1 MTILERAPFL
11 AILAGLI
18 AAMGLEKEVGPVLF
32 PVLAPLTAAGVL
44 LCTFRKERRGQW
56 PLFVLVLL
64 MTFFASARIAFV
76 LYRPLIVPSS
86 VRTEGVITSVR
97 PWGRTYAA
105 VLDSPQGRFLLR
117 LPFATVTEGMRLSV
131 EGIPR
136 PLRRAAKTGF
146 DEERFWRGYGVTA
159 WLAVSRLD
167 PTPKQPWNPHR
178 LRYEVSRLLTIHAP
192 ALTGAYLRAAW
203 TGHRDASL
211 NEAHRAW
218 GTSHLL
224 AVSGFHVGIVV
235 FFASLLLQRRG
246 PLRISL
252 LSLLLWAY
260 IFLTGAAPSALRA
273 GAMIQAALLAE
284 LLGRPRSSLN
294 SVAVAAVS
302 LLLFSPHLFWNV
314 GWRLSVLAALLIA
327 AVLDEGSLRGAAF
340 WIVLSPSI
348 WLVSFPQTSYTF
360 GSVPLAGLILNLFA
374 PAFFSFAFSLTSAV
388 ALLHLA
394 GLPLTPLLMNAAE
407 GAFSLWALLAN
418 GLVSLVP
425 WTVSWG
431 PFTSWCGVGLLFLW
445 LCRAMRLSWARTALI
460 ASVGSAASFL
470 IFL

>member
-18 AAMGLEKEVGPVLF
+18 TAMGLEEEAGPVLL
-32 PVLAPLTAAGVL
+32 PALALLTAAGVL
-44 LCTFRKERRGQW
+44 LCSFRREERGQW
-56 PLFVLVLL
+56 PLFALVLL
-64 MTFFASARIAFV
+64 LTLLASVRIVSV
-76 LYRPLIVPSS
+76 LYRPLPAPMSI
-86 VRTEGVITSVR
+86 RTEGIVTSVR
-97 PWGRTYAA
+97 PWGRTYAV
-105 VLDSPQGRFLLR
+105 VLDTPQGRFLLR
-117 LPFATVTEGMRLSV
+117 LPFATVTEGMRLSA
-131 EGIPR
+131 EGISR
-136 PLRRAAKTGF
+136 PLRRAVGTGF

-159 WLAVSRLD
+159 WLTASKLE
-167 PTPKQPWNPHR
+167 PTPRQPWNPHR
-178 LRYEVSRLLTIHAP
+178 LRYEVFRLLTIHTP

-203 TGHRDASL
+203 TGYRDASL

-224 AVSGFHVGIVV
+224 AVSGFHVGGVV
-235 FFASLLLQRRG
+235 LAASLLLRRG
-246 PLRISL
+246 HLRIPL

-260 IFLTGAAPSALRA
+260 ILLTGAAPSSLRA
-273 GAMIQAALLAE
+273 GAMIQVALLAE
-284 LLGRPRSSLN
+284 LLGRPRSSVN

-327 AVLDEGSLRGAAF
+327 AVLEEGSLRGAAF

-348 WLVSFPQTSYTF
+348 WLISFPQTSYTF
-360 GSVPLAGLILNLFA
+360 GSVPLAGLILNLLA
-374 PAFFSFAFSLTSAV
+374 PGFFSLAFSLTSAV

-394 GLPLTPLLMNAAE
+394 GLPLTPWLLDAAE

-431 PFTSWCGVGLLFLW
+431 PFLSWCGAGLLFLW
-445 LCRAMRLSWARTALI
+445 LCRAMRLSWARTALV
-460 ASVGSAASFL
+460 ASMGSAAAFL

>member
-1 MTILERAPFL
+1 MVILERAPFL

-18 AAMGLEKEVGPVLF
+18 AAMGLEREVGPVLF
-32 PVLAPLTAAGVL
+32 PVLALLTAAGVL
-44 LCTFRKERRGQW
+44 LCSFRKEARDQW
-56 PLFVLVLL
+56 SLFVLVLL
-64 MTFFASARIAFV
+64 LTLLASFRIAFV
-76 LYRPLIVPSS
+76 FYRPLPALVS
-86 VRTEGVITSVR
+86 VRTEGTVTSVR
-97 PWGRTYAA
+97 PWGRTYVA
-105 VLDSPQGRFLLR
+105 VLDTPQGRFLLR
-117 LPFATVTEGMRLSV
+117 LPFATVTEGMRLSA
-131 EGIPR
+131 EGISR
-136 PLRRAAKTGF
+136 PLRRAAGTDF

-159 WLAVSRLD
+159 WLAASRLE
-167 PTPKQPWNPHR
+167 PTPEQPWNPHR
-178 LRYEVSRLLTIHAP
+178 LRYEVSRLLTIHTP

-203 TGHRDASL
+203 TGYRDASL

-235 FFASLLLQRRG
+235 LSASLFLRRG
-246 PLRISL
+246 HLRIPL
-252 LSLLLWAY
+252 LSLLLWTY
-260 IFLTGAAPSALRA
+260 ILLTGAAPSALRA

-284 LLGRPRSSLN
+284 LLGRPQSPVN

-327 AVLDEGSLRGAAF
+327 ALLEEGSLRGMTF

-348 WLVSFPQTSYTF
+348 WLISFPQTSYTF
-360 GSVPLAGLILNLFA
+360 GSVPLAGLILNLLA
-374 PAFFSFAFSLTSAV
+374 PGFFSLAFSLTSAV

-394 GLPLTPLLMNAAE
+394 GLPLTPWLLDAAE

-418 GLVSLVP
+418 GLVFLVP

-431 PFTSWCGVGLLFLW
+431 PFLSWCGAGLLFLW
-445 LCRAMRLSWARTALI
+445 ICRAMRLSWARTALI
-460 ASVGSAASFL
+460 ASVGSAAAFL

>member
-1 MTILERAPFL
+1 MTILVRAPFL

-18 AAMGLEKEVGPVLF
+18 AAMGLEEEAGPVLL
-32 PVLAPLTAAGVL
+32 PVLALLTAAGVL
-44 LCTFRKERRGQW
+44 LCSFRREERGQW
-56 PLFVLVLL
+56 PLFALVLL
-64 MTFFASARIAFV
+64 LTLLASIRIVCV
-76 LYRPLIVPSS
+76 LYRPLPDLVS
-86 VRTEGVITSVR
+86 VRTEGTVTSVR
-97 PWGRTYAA
+97 PWGRTYVA
-105 VLDSPQGRFLLR
+105 VFDTPQGRFLLR
-117 LPFATVTEGMRLSV
+117 LPFATVTEGMRLTA
-131 EGIPR
+131 EGISR
-136 PLRRAAKTGF
+136 PLRRKVGTGF

-159 WLAVSRLD
+159 WLAASRLE
-167 PTPKQPWNPHR
+167 PTPEQPWNPHR
-178 LRYEVSRLLTIHAP
+178 LRYEVSRLLTIHTP

-203 TGHRDASL
+203 TGYRDASL

-235 FFASLLLQRRG
+235 FSASLFLRRG
-246 PLRISL
+246 HLRIPL
-252 LSLLLWAY
+252 LSLLLWTY
-260 IFLTGAAPSALRA
+260 ILLTGAAPSALRA

-284 LLGRPRSSLN
+284 LLGRPRSPVN

-327 AVLDEGSLRGAAF
+327 AFLEEGSLRGMTF

-348 WLVSFPQTSYTF
+348 WLISFPQTSYTF
-360 GSVPLAGLILNLFA
+360 GSVPLAGLILNLLA
-374 PAFFSFAFSLTSAV
+374 PGFFSLAFSLTSAV

-394 GLPLTPLLMNAAE
+394 GLPLTPWLLDAAE

-431 PFTSWCGVGLLFLW
+431 PFLSWCGAGLLFLW
-445 LCRAMRLSWARTALI
+445 ICRAMRLSWARTALI
-460 ASVGSAASFL
+460 ASVGSAAAFL

>member
-1 MTILERAPFL
+1 MAILERAPFL

-18 AAMGLEKEVGPVLF
+18 AAMGLEREVGSVLF
-32 PVLAPLTAAGVL
+32 PVLALLTAAGVL
-44 LCTFRKERRGQW
+44 LCSFRKEARDQW
-56 PLFVLVLL
+56 SLFVLVLL
-64 MTFFASARIAFV
+64 LTLLASFRIAFV
-76 LYRPLIVPSS
+76 LYRPLPALVS
-86 VRTEGVITSVR
+86 VRTEGTVTSVR
-97 PWGRTYAA
+97 PWGRTYVA
-105 VLDSPQGRFLLR
+105 VLDTPQGRFLLR
-117 LPFATVTEGMRLSV
+117 LPFATVTEGMRLSA
-131 EGIPR
+131 EGISR
-136 PLRRAAKTGF
+136 PLRRAVGTGF

-159 WLAVSRLD
+159 WLAASRLE
-167 PTPKQPWNPHR
+167 PTPEQPWNPHR
-178 LRYEVSRLLTIHAP
+178 LRYEVSRILTIHTP
-192 ALTGAYLRAAW
+192 ALTGSYLRAAW
-203 TGHRDASL
+203 TGYRDASL

-235 FFASLLLQRRG
+235 LSASLFLRRG
-246 PLRISL
+246 HLRIPL
-252 LSLLLWAY
+252 LSLLLWTY
-260 IFLTGAAPSALRA
+260 ILLTGAAPSALRA

-284 LLGRPRSSLN
+284 LLGRPRSPVN

-327 AVLDEGSLRGAAF
+327 ALLEEGSLRGMTF

-348 WLVSFPQTSYTF
+348 WLISFPQTSYTF
-360 GSVPLAGLILNLFA
+360 GSVPLAGLILNLLA
-374 PAFFSFAFSLTSAV
+374 PGFFSLAFSLTSV
-388 ALLHLA
+388 MALLHLT
-394 GLPLTPLLMNAAE
+394 GLPLTPWLLDVAE

-431 PFTSWCGVGLLFLW
+431 PFLSWCGAGLLFLW
-445 LCRAMRLSWARTALI
+445 ICRAMRLSWARTALI

>member
-1 MTILERAPFL
+1 MTILVRAPFL

-18 AAMGLEKEVGPVLF
+18 AAMGLEEEAGPVLL
-32 PVLAPLTAAGVL
+32 PVLALLTAAGVL
-44 LCTFRKERRGQW
+44 LCSFRREERGQW
-56 PLFVLVLL
+56 PLFALVLL
-64 MTFFASARIAFV
+64 LTLLASIRIVCV
-76 LYRPLIVPSS
+76 LYRPLPDLVS
-86 VRTEGVITSVR
+86 VRTEGTVTSVR
-97 PWGRTYAA
+97 PWGRTYVA
-105 VLDSPQGRFLLR
+105 VFDTPQGRFLLR
-117 LPFATVTEGMRLSV
+117 LPFATVTEGMRLTA
-131 EGIPR
+131 EGISR
-136 PLRRAAKTGF
+136 PLRRAVGTGF

-159 WLAVSRLD
+159 WLAASRLE
-167 PTPKQPWNPHR
+167 PTPKQPWNLHR
-178 LRYEVSRLLTIHAP
+178 LRYEVSRLLTIHIP

-203 TGHRDASL
+203 TGYRDASL

-235 FFASLLLQRRG
+235 FSVLLLLRRC
-246 PLRISL
+246 PLRIPL
-252 LSLLLWAY
+252 LSLLLWVY
-260 IFLTGAAPSALRA
+260 ILLTGAAPSALRA

-284 LLGRPRSSLN
+284 LLGRPRSSVN

-327 AVLDEGSLRGAAF
+327 AVLEEGSLRGAAF

-348 WLVSFPQTSYTF
+348 WLISFPQTSYTF
-360 GSVPLAGLILNLFA
+360 GSVPLAGLILNLLA
-374 PAFFSFAFSLTSAV
+374 PGFFSLAFSLTSAV

-394 GLPLTPLLMNAAE
+394 GLPLTPWLLDAAE

-418 GLVSLVP
+418 GLVFLVP

-431 PFTSWCGVGLLFLW
+431 PFLSWCGAGLLFLW
-445 LCRAMRLSWARTALI
+445 ICRAMRLSWARTALV
-460 ASVGSAASFL
+460 ASVGSAAAFL

>member
-11 AILAGLI
+11 AILAALI
-18 AAMGLEKEVGPVLF
+18 AAMGLEEEAGPVLL
-32 PVLAPLTAAGVL
+32 PILAPFTAAGVL
-44 LCTFRKERRGQW
+44 LCSFRKEERGQW

-64 MTFFASARIAFV
+64 LTLVASVRIVCV
-76 LYRPLIVPSS
+76 LYPPLPAPMSI
-86 VRTEGVITSVR
+86 RTEGTVTSVR

-105 VLDSPQGRFLLR
+105 VLDTPQGRFLLR
-117 LPFATVTEGMRLSV
+117 LPFATVTEGMRLSA
-131 EGIPR
+131 EGISR
-136 PLRRAAKTGF
+136 PLRRAAGTGF

-159 WLAVSRLD
+159 WLAASKLE
-167 PTPKQPWNPHR
+167 PTPKQPWNLHR
-178 LRYEVSRLLTIHAP
+178 LRYEVSRLLTIHTP

-203 TGHRDASL
+203 TGYRDASL

-235 FFASLLLQRRG
+235 FSASLLLRRS
-246 PLRISL
+246 PLRIPL
-252 LSLLLWAY
+252 LSLLLWTY
-260 IFLTGAAPSALRA
+260 ILLTGAAPSALRA
-273 GAMIQAALLAE
+273 GAMIQTALLAE
-284 LLGRPRSSLN
+284 LLGRPRSSVN

-327 AVLDEGSLRGAAF
+327 AVLEEGSLRGTAF

-348 WLVSFPQTSYTF
+348 WLISFPQTSYTF

-374 PAFFSFAFSLTSAV
+374 PAFFSFAFSLTSAA

-394 GLPLTPLLMNAAE
+394 GLPLTSWLLDAAE

-418 GLVSLVP
+418 ELVFLVP
-425 WTVSWG
+425 WTISWG
-431 PFTSWCGVGLLFLW
+431 PFMSWCGAGLLFFW
-445 LCRAMRLSWARTALI
+445 LCRAMRLSWAQTALI
-460 ASVGSAASFL
+460 AWVGSAAAFL